1 MNAKF
6 LFKTAVLCLA
16 MLAGCISFASCS
28 EDDDAT
34 IEEDTNKLENVKIDY
49 SIDLT
54 ENWFKYFDI
63 ELSYNIGAEEKTM
76 VLTEDWDCS
85 ITIPY
90 TGETNY
96 YCNVIA
102 KPKAEVPAFDADS
115 TYLFGKESHAR
126 VTGILKDGSVDSNFS
141 SSLTEESGTLNVG
154 GAAMEAYTQQE
165 FTLLKFSYTPGK

>member
-1 MNAKF
+1 
-6 LFKTAVLCLA
+6 

-63 ELSYNIGAEEKTM
+63 ELSYNTGAEEKTM
-76 VLTEDWDCS
+76 ILTEDWDCS

-90 TGETNY
+90 ASLPEKQKKHWPEN
-96 YCNVIA
+96 C
-102 KPKAEVPAFDADS
+102 KA
-115 TYLFGKESHAR
+115 
-126 VTGILKDGSVDSNFS
+126 
-141 SSLTEESGTLNVG
+141 
-154 GAAMEAYTQQE
+154 
-165 FTLLKFSYTPGK
+165 